1 MAEMMKKGATL
12 LREPCPECGGIL
24 FRYKGRDIC
33 PICSGLER
41 VEELDEKAAVK
52 ATPASGKSGIVTKIL
67 DDSLAQV
74 AKEKDPTKRLK
85 LLQVVKLSAEILKL
99 LKD

>member
-1 MAEMMKKGATL
+1 ME
-12 LREPCPECGGIL
+12 
-24 FRYKGRDIC
+24 
-33 PICSGLER
+33 S

-52 ATPASGKSGIVTKIL
+52 TTPASGRSGIVTKIL
-67 DDSLAQV
+67 DDSLAQL
-74 AKEKDPTKRLK
+74 AKEKDPAKRLK